1 MLWYRAG
8 SFPPGFFMDNTN
20 RFIGPRRRWF
30 QWISTLVLLLLPWL
44 ELNGKSLLRIDI
56 PGLRLYL
63 FGQVLRIEELYFVL
77 LATLIFVLFFLL
89 ITVVLGR
96 VWCGWLCP
104 QTTLSDVA
112 EWLARRLGLTVRH
125 NKVHGAL
132 AKKILLQGIYL
143 SLALLVASNLLWYF
157 IPPRLF
163 FARLFSLDLHPAAW
177 VTFIVTG
184 LLVYLDLAV
193 VRRLMCSDFC
203 PYGRFQ
209 TALVDRATLTLH
221 LPETEREQC
230 INCESCVRICP
241 MEIDI
246 RQGYQVECTNCG
258 RCLDACRKVMAKQKK
273 PGLIRY
279 TFGQHGEGIKGLFN
293 PRVLLPACA
302 LVVLLAVLGITLV
315 DRPSAS
321 LKISV
326 SHTVSSRTL
335 VDGRTGTFFNA
346 WVKNRSRQTAVYTLQ
361 ARQKESGALLQIK
374 GPKQAEL
381 APGEN
386 RRLDFVLVTPTDE
399 ARTVE
404 FVLIDKQGVE
414 VSVAEAY
421 IGKTTKK

>member
-1 MLWYRAG
+1 
-8 SFPPGFFMDNTN
+8 MDNTN
-20 RFIGPRRRWF
+20 HFIGPRRRWF
-30 QWISTLVLLLLPWL
+30 QWASTLVLLLLPWL
-44 ELNGKSLLRIDI
+44 ELDGKSLLRIDI

-77 LATLIFVLFFLL
+77 LAALIFVLLFLL

-96 VWCGWLCP
+96 VWCGWACP

-125 NKVHGAL
+125 NKVHGTL
-132 AKKILLQGIYL
+132 PSKILLQGIYL
-143 SLALLVASNLLWYF
+143 GLAFLVASNLLWYF

-163 FARLFSLDLHPAAW
+163 FVRLFSLDLNSAAW
-177 VTFIVTG
+177 ITFIATG

-209 TALVDRATLTLH
+209 TALVDKATLTLH
-221 LPETEREQC
+221 LPDTELDQC
-230 INCESCVRICP
+230 IDCGSCVRTCP

-246 RQGYQVECTNCG
+246 RQGFQVECTNCG

-279 TFGQHGEGIKGLFN
+279 TFGLHGEGVKGLFN

-302 LVVLLAVLGITLV
+302 LVVLLVVLGITLV

-321 LKISV
+321 LKVSV

-335 VDGRTGTFFNA
+335 ADGRIGTFFNA
-346 WVKNRSRQTAVYTLQ
+346 WVNNRSRQPAVYTLQ
-361 ARQKESGALLQIK
+361 ARQKKSGAMLPVK
-374 GPKQAEL
+374 GQTRAKL
-381 APGEN
+381 VPGEN

-399 ARTVE
+399 PRTVE
-404 FVLIDKQGVE
+404 FVLTDQQGTERAVT
-414 VSVAEAY
+414 EAY
-421 IGKTTKK
+421 IGKTN